1 MRWAYTNH
9 IHLAGV
15 LVLVNGR
22 IAHFDVSD
30 HDTGDCRHWRR
41 RMKMVDEQSITD
53 LLVRFWGLG
62 RTLEWEEKEVLLVAL
77 DEENRALHGPIH
89 VRALE
94 RLKEK
99 GIG

>member
-1 MRWAYTNH
+1 MTTE
-9 IHLAGV
+9 V
-15 LVLVNGR
+15 CKDEKLV
-22 IAHFDVSD
+22 DTVS
-30 HDTGDCRHWRR
+30 
-41 RMKMVDEQSITD
+41 KQNKITD

-62 RTLEWEEKEVLLVAL
+62 KELDVEERDTLLIAL
-77 DEENRALHGPIH
+77 DEENKFIRGPIH